1 MTWHHPN
8 VYKKLRAERK
18 KIPVSGTKE
27 RETAP
32 SEKYC
37 CSQLEEWEKAP
48 SLKLQAIKTDN
59 LNAENSE
66 RFVNQATSV
75 KPQANK
81 VSSGKLQ
88 APSGKRQASSRKRQ
102 AP

>member
-8 VYKKLRAERK
+8 YYKKIRAERK
-18 KIPVSGTKE
+18 KIPVSG
-27 RETAP
+27 R
-32 SEKYC
+32 
-37 CSQLEEWEKAP
+37 
-48 SLKLQAIKTDN
+48 SLDRATGPAEN

-66 RFVNQATSV
+66 RFIDQATSI

-81 VSSGKLQ
+81 FSSGKPQ
-88 APSGKRQASSRKRQ
+88 APSGKPQAPSRKRQ